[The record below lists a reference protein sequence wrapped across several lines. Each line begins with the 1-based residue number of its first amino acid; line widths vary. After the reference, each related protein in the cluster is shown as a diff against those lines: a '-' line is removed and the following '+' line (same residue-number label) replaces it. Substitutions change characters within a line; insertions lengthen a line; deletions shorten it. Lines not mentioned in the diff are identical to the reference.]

1 MKKIVLTYGLLSG
14 LLLALFTALLWL
26 TVDIEGPVIRKYGML
41 IGFGSMILAFTAVFF
56 GIRAY
61 RDQRGGGTITFGRA
75 LGVGLLI
82 ALITSSCYV
91 IGWQIVYR
99 NFIPDFADKYAA
111 MEIQKLQEKGASDAQ
126 IAAAKA
132 DMEKFMKMYAN
143 PLFNVGVTFLEIF
156 PVGLIV
162 SLVSAAIL
170 RRRAADAALATA

>member
-14 LLLALFTALLWL
+14 LVLALFTALLWL
-26 TVDIEGPVIRKYGML
+26 TVDIEGPIIRKYGML

-56 GIRAY
+56 GVRAY
-61 RDQRGGGTITFGRA
+61 RDQRGGGTLTFGRA

-91 IGWQIVYR
+91 IGWQIVYW

-111 MEIQKLQEKGASDAQ
+111 MELAKLQEKGASDAE
-126 IAAAKA
+126 IATTKVEL
-132 DMEKFMKMYAN
+132 EKFKKMYAN
-143 PLFNVGVTFLEIF
+143 PLFNVAVTFMEIL

-170 RRRAADAALATA
+170 RRKTPEAGPAAA

>member
-14 LLLALFTALLWL
+14 LALALFTALLWL
-26 TVDIEGPVIRKYGML
+26 TVDVEGPIIRKYGMI

-56 GIRAY
+56 GVRAY
-61 RDQRGGGTITFGRA
+61 RDQRGGTLTFGRA

-82 ALITSSCYV
+82 ALVISSCYV

-111 MEIQKLQEKGASDAQ
+111 MELAKLQEKGASDAQ
-126 IAAAKA
+126 IATAKVE
-132 DMEKFMKMYAN
+132 MEKFKTMYAN
-143 PLFNVGVTFLEIF
+143 PLFNVGVTYLEIF

-170 RRRAADAALATA
+170 RRRTADAPLATA